1 MGPAEIHAGES
12 LIRRRYARIGFA
24 VLAATLVCGA
34 ALAWLGY
41 AFGSAQARRAVE
53 ASASEAL
60 ALQSETLSGVLE
72 KYRLLPPLLARRDD
86 IIALFAPP
94 HDGEARA
101 AARHVAFEIAGY
113 SGAKDV
119 AFADATGRIFASA
132 RGIFDNSR
140 LNENALLD
148 AARQGRLGRETRSDD
163 NERAYVFAAS
173 VRRGGALVGVIAVY
187 VRIDRIE
194 QTWSLSAN
202 PIAVADAGGLV
213 FISNRTQWNQRRLFG
228 PAGGDA
234 VLSGDPDGDGVVAET
249 GEPGLG
255 YISARRDL
263 PLMGWTLHVL
273 ADRAPVVAAGRTASL
288 VVVLAALLA
297 GSLSFFLVKRREAF
311 ALRQARAEAEAHRLE
326 HLVQER
332 TADLTQANAALAH
345 EVRERTEAEAQLRK
359 TQNELIQAAKL
370 AALGQM
376 SATLSHEYN
385 QPLAAI
391 RTYADNATALLQRG
405 RAESVREALTRISGL
420 VDRMSELSRTL
431 LSFARKPGTEIGDV
445 ALAPVLEEALMLVG
459 PRARNAGI
467 EIRREAIVPDLAV
480 RGGKLRLT
488 QVVVNLLNNALDAL
502 CGIGSQGRPDAPLVT
517 IGARRLGERVA
528 LTVEDNGPGIP
539 DALREQVFEPF
550 FSTKGVGE
558 GVGIGLSIVYNIVRE
573 FGGAVHVSAVPGGG
587 ARFTVLLSAAAAPP
601 QTLAKAS

>member
-1 MGPAEIHAGES
+1 
-12 LIRRRYARIGFA
+12 
-24 VLAATLVCGA
+24 
-34 ALAWLGY
+34 
-41 AFGSAQARRAVE
+41 
-53 ASASEAL
+53 
-60 ALQSETLSGVLE
+60 
-72 KYRLLPPLLARRDD
+72 
-86 IIALFAPP
+86 
-94 HDGEARA
+94 
-101 AARHVAFEIAGY
+101 
-113 SGAKDV
+113 
-119 AFADATGRIFASA
+119 
-132 RGIFDNSR
+132 
-140 LNENALLD
+140 
-148 AARQGRLGRETRSDD
+148 
-163 NERAYVFAAS
+163 
-173 VRRGGALVGVIAVY
+173 
-187 VRIDRIE
+187 
-194 QTWSLSAN
+194 
-202 PIAVADAGGLV
+202 
-213 FISNRTQWNQRRLFG
+213 
-228 PAGGDA
+228 
-234 VLSGDPDGDGVVAET
+234 
-249 GEPGLG
+249 
-255 YISARRDL
+255 
-263 PLMGWTLHVL
+263 VL

-297 GSLSFFLVKRREAF
+297 GSLSFFLVKRREAY

-359 TQNELIQAAKL
+359 AQNELVQAAKL

-391 RTYADNATALLQRG
+391 RTYADNATAFLQRN
-405 RAESVREALTRISGL
+405 RAESAREALGRISGL

-467 EIRREAIVPDLAV
+467 EIRREAIVPDLVV

-502 CGIGSQGRPDAPLVT
+502 CGIGSQGRSDTPLVT
-517 IGARRLGERVA
+517 IGARRLGDRVA
-528 LTVEDNGPGIP
+528 LTVDDNGPGIP

-573 FGGAVHVSAVPGGG
+573 FGGTVHVSGAPGGG
-587 ARFTVLLSAAAAPP
+587 ARFTVQLTAAASTPHA
-601 QTLAKAS
+601 LARAS

>member
-24 VLAATLVCGA
+24 VLGATLVCGA
-34 ALAWLGY
+34 ALVWLAY

-86 IIALFAPP
+86 IIALFSLPR
-94 HDGEARA
+94 DREGRD
-101 AARHVAFEIAGY
+101 AARRVAFEIAGY

-119 AFADATGRIFASA
+119 AFADVSGRIFASA

-140 LNENALLD
+140 LNGSALLD

-163 NERAYVFAAS
+163 NERAYVFAAP
-173 VRRGGALVGVIAVY
+173 VRRDAALIGVIAVY

-202 PIAVADAGGLV
+202 PIAVTDADGLV
-213 FISNRTQWNQRRLFG
+213 FISNRPQWHQRRLFG
-228 PAGGDA
+228 PVDDGA
-234 VLSGDPDGDGVVAET
+234 VLTGDPGGNGVVAEA

-255 YISARRDL
+255 YIPARREL
-263 PLMGWTLHVL
+263 PLMGWSLHVL

-297 GSLSFFLVKRREAF
+297 GSLSFFLVKRREAY
-311 ALRQARAEAEAHRLE
+311 ALRQARADAEAHRLE

-359 TQNELIQAAKL
+359 AQNELIQAAKL

-391 RTYADNATALLQRG
+391 RTYADNATTFLQRN
-405 RAESVREALTRISGL
+405 RAESAREALGRISGL

-467 EIRREAIVPDLAV
+467 EIRREAIVPDLVV

-502 CGIGSQGRPDAPLVT
+502 CGIGSQGRPDTPLVT
-517 IGARRLGERVA
+517 IGAHRLGDRVA
-528 LTVEDNGPGIP
+528 LTVDDNGPGIP
-539 DALREQVFEPF
+539 DALRDQVFEPF

-573 FGGAVHVSAVPGGG
+573 FGGTVHVSGAPGGG
-587 ARFTVLLSAAAAPP
+587 ARFTVQLTAAAST
-601 QTLAKAS
+601 QHVLARAS